1 MKRQSVLLCA
11 IRKQKY
17 ECAEIIQYKLH
28 KEGIAVSLS
37 SVKRT
42 IRAARIM
49 AEKEKIPPERKE
61 TDANRPRAN
70 WFRSIPCIMSIRLIA
85 PRYTSTP

>member
-1 MKRQSVLLCA
+1 MRWMKRQPVLLCA

-61 TDANRPRAN
+61 TDANRPGRTGSDRYRALCQ
-70 WFRSIPCIMSIRLIA
+70 SA
-85 PRYTSTP
+85 